1 MAFWVYI
8 LKCSDGSYYTGHT
21 DNLES
26 RIAQHHEGKI
36 AGYTHDK
43 QPLTLMLTQ
52 DFPTRAEALSAEQQ
66 IKGWSRAKKQ
76 ALIEKD
82 WVKLSL
88 LAKSYASS
96 GSTSE
101 STCMYFRRSTADC
114 MQSETP
120 PRVPRTV
127 GSETKN
133 TKQIGSPT

>member
-43 QPLTLMLTQ
+43 RPLTLMLTQ
-52 DFPTRAEALSAEQQ
+52 DFPTRAEALSVEQQ
-66 IKGWSRAKKQ
+66 IKGWSRAKKE
-76 ALIEKD
+76 ALIDRD
-82 WVKLSL
+82 WARLSL
-88 LAKSYASS
+88 LAKSYGKS
-96 GSTSE
+96 GSTS
-101 STCMYFRRSTADC
+101 S
-114 MQSETP
+114 
-120 PRVPRTV
+120 PRTV

-133 TKQIGSPT
+133 TKQIGNPT